1 MCGRRL
7 HIAHSSYISF
17 SQEIWKCGSSSYKLK
32 STYLKQINDNANIW
46 ERIEKFCRKFDSNL
60 KFLVCST
67 YKCDTPLQTLR
78 FVRRSTC
85 IFYKYFPRIDQ
96 AFFYK
101 MNTIFVEKNSSI
113 YFFDLVSF
121 SKNDKSFLLF
131 FKWTKKEQIKKQ
143 NLFFPQKY

>member
-46 ERIEKFCRKFDSNL
+46 ERIEKFWRKFDSNL
-60 KFLVCST
+60 KFLVCRLD
-67 YKCDTPLQTLR
+67 Y
-78 FVRRSTC
+78 
-85 IFYKYFPRIDQ
+85 
-96 AFFYK
+96 
-101 MNTIFVEKNSSI
+101 FVEVHAYFINIFPGLTKHFSTKWIPFSLKRI
-113 YFFDLVSF
+113 VVYFFDLVSF